1 MRRDVTE
8 QTETQFTELC
18 TIMHATDEL
27 AMMLNIINGYSWSYP
42 DLKKNSDSTGIGE
55 FTDRLIN
62 DIKNA
67 SNNAGECG
75 DNDLT

>member
-1 MRRDVTE
+1 MKKE
-8 QTETQFTELC
+8 QTEALFTELC

-27 AMMLNIINGYSWSYP
+27 AMMLSTINGNSWSYP
-42 DLKKNSDSTGIGE
+42 DLQKNCDSTGMGE

>member
-27 AMMLNIINGYSWSYP
+27 AMMLSTINGHSWSYP
-42 DLKKNSDSTGIGE
+42 DLQKNNDSEDWDEYTE
-55 FTDRLIN
+55 YLIN
-62 DIKNA
+62 SIKN
-67 SNNAGECG
+67 CI
-75 DNDLT
+75 